1 MSIDPFEKMFSAPVE
16 EKEISSGEDQLP
28 AGDHIVAVNWKQLA
42 VKEWAK
48 TDGNPQGNVLTIGFG
63 KKNHALTFE
72 NFALDP
78 KWNWKLK
85 QLYDAAEVEWGSSV
99 EGLMQ
104 KQVAAT
110 VTINDKGYR
119 NVRNYKSLDA
129 VAKNPPKSTAAKQ
142 TKTQKIDSETG
153 ADLQDVPF

>member
-1 MSIDPFEKMFSAPVE
+1 MDIDPFEKMFSAPVE
-16 EKEISSGEDQLP
+16 EKEVASGEEQLP
-28 AGDHIVAVNWKQLA
+28 AGDHIVAINWKSLS

-63 KKNHALTFE
+63 KKNHAMTFE

-129 VAKNPPKSTAAKQ
+129 VAKSPPKSKAVKQ
-142 TKTQKIDSETG
+142 TKTAQVDAETA
-153 ADLQDVPF
+153 ADLQDIPF

>member
-1 MSIDPFEKMFSAPVE
+1 MGSEMCIRDSAM
-16 EKEISSGEDQLP
+16 
-28 AGDHIVAVNWKQLA
+28 
-42 VKEWAK
+42 
-48 TDGNPQGNVLTIGFG
+48 
-63 KKNHALTFE
+63 TFE

-85 QLYDAAEVEWGSSV
+85 QLYDAAGVEWGSSV

-104 KQVAAT
+104 QQVAAT

-129 VAKNPPKSTAAKQ
+129 VAKNPPKSKAVKQ
-142 TKTQKIDSETG
+142 TKTAKVDAENG
-153 ADLQDVPF
+153 ADLQDIPF

>member
-1 MSIDPFEKMFSAPVE
+1 MDFDPFEKMFSTPVE
-16 EKEISSGEDQLP
+16 EKEIASSEEQLP
-28 AGDHIVAVNWKQLA
+28 AGDHIVSINWKQLA

-48 TDGNPQGNVLTIGFG
+48 TEGNPQGNVLTIGFG
-63 KKNHALTFE
+63 KKNHAMTIE

-85 QLYDAAEVEWGSSV
+85 QLYDAAGVEWGSSV

-104 KQVAAT
+104 QQVAAT

-129 VAKNPPKSTAAKQ
+129 VAKNPPKSKAAPRTA
-142 TKTQKIDSETG
+142 TQKLDAETG
-153 ADLQDVPF
+153 AHLDSIPF